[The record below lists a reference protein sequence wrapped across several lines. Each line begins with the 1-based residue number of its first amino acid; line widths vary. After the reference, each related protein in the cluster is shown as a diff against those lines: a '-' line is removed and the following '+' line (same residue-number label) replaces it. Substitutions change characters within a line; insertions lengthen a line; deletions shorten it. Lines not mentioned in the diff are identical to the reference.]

1 MLQDTLIAL
10 AVQLQIQTG
19 TALDD
24 ISLSEP
30 ATLLAPVVALVVA
43 YVFFYEGV
51 LFTLGKDSRT
61 WRTIRSWLPF
71 LDEAARDRGFYTSYT
86 ISSKEIVGTLEVG
99 VEEAVALFKNMG
111 FIENPLAAHKDLE
124 DGREEVASLGY
135 YGVDGDRLEAMSK
148 PVRFLTMLVLPR
160 QLHVTLF
167 PTEDGEGVVV
177 TAHWEFSPYNVVYA
191 YWHFIGRGMDV
202 DKGVRK
208 VVDRLKNRDEF
219 VATDRAKQL
228 WLEYQSQP

>member
-1 MLQDTLIAL
+1 MLQDTLPEL
-10 AVQLQIQTG
+10 LVQTG

-24 ISLSEP
+24 ISIQEP
-30 ATLLAPVVALVVA
+30 ATLLAPVVAFVVA
-43 YVFFYEGV
+43 YLFFYEGL
-51 LFTLGKDSRT
+51 LFKLGGDSRT
-61 WRTIRSWLPF
+61 WRTLRSWLPF

-86 ISSKEIVGTLEVG
+86 ISREEVVGRLNVS
-99 VEEAVALFKNMG
+99 VEAAVALFKNLG
-111 FIENPLAAHKDLE
+111 FIENPLAAHKDLA
-124 DGREEVASLGY
+124 DGREEVASLAY

-167 PTEDGEGVVV
+167 PTEDGEGVLV

-191 YWHFIGRGMDV
+191 YWHFIGRGMNI

-208 VVDRLKNRDEF
+208 TVDLLKDRDEF
-219 VATDRAKQL
+219 VASDRAKEL
-228 WLEYQSQP
+228 WLAYQSRP